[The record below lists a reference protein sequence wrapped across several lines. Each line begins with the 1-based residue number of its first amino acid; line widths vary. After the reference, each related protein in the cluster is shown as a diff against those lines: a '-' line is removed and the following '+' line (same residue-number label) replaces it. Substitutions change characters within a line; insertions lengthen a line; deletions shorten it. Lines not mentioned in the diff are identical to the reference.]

1 MPVVA
6 PHELIA
12 WVETLGLNPSPDAA
26 ARYWTRLGHTSLGK
40 HPGARSHAQ
49 PMFLYGDD
57 AEYTKYCDKLLGVY
71 IGALCFCK
79 RAFLFII

>member
-1 MPVVA
+1 MPVLA

-12 WVETLGLNPSPDAA
+12 WVETRGLNPSPDAA

-49 PMFLYGDD
+49 PMFLCGDD

-71 IGALCFCK
+71 IGALPSY
-79 RAFLFII
+79 L

>member
-26 ARYWTRLGHTSLGK
+26 ASLGK

-79 RAFLFII
+79 RAFL